1 MSILMASSC
10 YMFFLQVRV
19 RLPNGEHRER
29 MFLNT
34 ATVQVVYDYVDTL
47 MCFDVLSYSLFSSF
61 PRVVYGSG
69 TRDMTLK
76 AAGFHARVSLFIQV
90 DDDH

>member
-1 MSILMASSC
+1 
-10 YMFFLQVRV
+10 
-19 RLPNGEHRER
+19 
-29 MFLNT
+29 
-34 ATVQVVYDYVDTL
+34 

-69 TRDMTLK
+69 SRDMTLT
-76 AAGFHARVSLFIQV
+76 AAGFYPRVSLFVQV

>member
-1 MSILMASSC
+1 
-10 YMFFLQVRV
+10 
-19 RLPNGEHRER
+19 
-29 MFLNT
+29 MFLNSS
-34 ATVQVVYDYVDTL
+34 TVQVVYDYVDTL

-69 TRDMTLK
+69 SRDMTLT
-76 AAGFHARVSLFIQV
+76 AAGFYPRVSLFVQV